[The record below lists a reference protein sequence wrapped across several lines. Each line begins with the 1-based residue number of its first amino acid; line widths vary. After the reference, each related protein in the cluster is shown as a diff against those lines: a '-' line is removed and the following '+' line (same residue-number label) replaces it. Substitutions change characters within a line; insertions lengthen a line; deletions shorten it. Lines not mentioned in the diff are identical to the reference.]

1 MQHLRIFK
9 FALLLLMLNGINAQ
23 TKLVVGKKLNITQ
36 ETALTNTSNMM
47 GSNMTTS
54 INDTV
59 NFVVEVKSI
68 IDSTMKVTCTLKR
81 VKGLISMMGQEQI
94 FDSDDASTTSNPM
107 IANFLK
113 DMNKE
118 QDFVL
123 INGKFKTGTNKKSD
137 IPEELAANG
146 IVASNE
152 ALVADLFVP
161 TTIIGKSK
169 GYQWTDEQA
178 SDDGNNKS
186 ITIFSIVEANPSS
199 IEISSNTSISSK
211 GNNKMMGYDVK
222 QNLTGT
228 RTSTQNFNV
237 LSGILSSS
245 TQTITMTGTAEVMS
259 MNFPINSKLQTKTIV
274 E

>member
-1 MQHLRIFK
+1 MQRLRILRFT
-9 FALLLLMLNGINAQ
+9 FLLLMINGINAQ
-23 TKLVVGKKLNITQ
+23 TKLVVGKKFNITQ
-36 ETALTNTSNMM
+36 ETALTNTSNML

-81 VKGLISMMGQEQI
+81 VKGLMSMMGQEQV
-94 FDSDDASTTSNPM
+94 FDSEDASTTSNPM
-107 IANFLK
+107 IANILK

-118 QDFVL
+118 QEFVL
-123 INGKFKTGTNKKSD
+123 INGKIKNSSASKSN

-152 ALVADLFVP
+152 ALVADLFIP
-161 TTIIGKSK
+161 ATIIGKAK

-186 ITIFSIVEANPSS
+186 ITIFSIVDANPSI

-211 GNNKMMGYDVK
+211 GSSKMMGYDVK

-228 RTSTQNFNV
+228 RTSSQQFNV
-237 LSGILSSS
+237 LLGILSSS
-245 TQTITMTGTAEVMS
+245 DQTITMTGTAEVMS
-259 MNFPINSKLQTKTIV
+259 MNFPINSKIQTKTIV